1 MIRIAVA
8 EDDLSWARQL
18 QTYVDQYAR
27 ESGKSFE
34 VSLFA
39 DGEDL
44 MEQYHGQFDLI
55 FLDVQMRF
63 LDGMATAEL
72 IRRTDPEV
80 IIIFITNMAQYAIR
94 GYEVDALDYML
105 KPVGYATF
113 VQRLGRA
120 LSRMRRRE
128 RTYITV
134 PIKGGA
140 MKLAVE
146 DITFVESQG
155 HRLIYHTAE
164 EEYVSAGTIKD
175 AEEKLEGYHFFRS
188 NKGYLLNLEHVDG
201 IQDNCALV
209 GEHKL
214 LISRAR
220 KNAFLE
226 ALTAYMGGGAR

>member
-1 MIRIAVA
+1 MVRIAVA
-8 EDDLSWARQL
+8 EDDAAWAGQLRQ
-18 QTYVDQYAR
+18 YVEQYAAQTGR
-27 ESGKSFE
+27 SLDLTVYSDGKSLVDE
-34 VSLFA
+34 
-39 DGEDL
+39 
-44 MEQYHGQFDLI
+44 YHGQFDVIL
-55 FLDVQMRF
+55 LDVEMRF
-63 LDGMATAEL
+63 LDGMATAEI

-80 IIIFITNMAQYAIR
+80 VIIFITNMAQYAIR

-105 KPVGYATF
+105 KPVGYTTF
-113 VQRLGRA
+113 AQRLSRA

-164 EEYVSAGTIKD
+164 DEYVSAGTIKD

-188 NKGYLLNLEHVDG
+188 NKGYLLNLAHVDG

-214 LISRAR
+214 LISRSR
-220 KNAFLE
+220 KAPFLE

>member
-8 EDDLSWARQL
+8 EDDLSWAHQL

-44 MEQYHGQFDLI
+44 LEQYHGQFDLV

-94 GYEVDALDYML
+94 GYAVDALDYVL
-105 KPVGYATF
+105 KPVSYFAF
-113 VQRLGRA
+113 SQRLERAIGR
-120 LSRMRRRE
+120 MKRRAR
-128 RTYITV
+128 RYMTIA
-134 PIKGGA
+134 IRGGA
-140 MKLAVE
+140 RKL
-146 DITFVESQG
+146 DISRILYVESQG
-155 HRLIYHTAE
+155 HNLVFVTDGEEHTAT
-164 EEYVSAGTIKD
+164 GTIREV
-175 AEEKLEGYHFFRS
+175 EEKLESFGFFRC
-188 NKGYLLNLEHVDG
+188 NKGCLVNLEHVDG
-201 IQDNCALV
+201 VRDGCAIVGGHALPISRGRKNEFLAALTDYV
-209 GEHKL
+209 GEVVK
-214 LISRAR
+214 
-220 KNAFLE
+220 
-226 ALTAYMGGGAR
+226 

>member
-1 MIRIAVA
+1 MGDFAQQ
-8 EDDLSWARQL
+8 DDTRYQEGV
-18 QTYVDQYAR
+18 Y
-27 ESGKSFE
+27 
-34 VSLFA
+34 
-39 DGEDL
+39 
-44 MEQYHGQFDLI
+44 
-55 FLDVQMRF
+55 
-63 LDGMATAEL
+63 
-72 IRRTDPEV
+72 
-80 IIIFITNMAQYAIR
+80 
-94 GYEVDALDYML
+94 
-105 KPVGYATF
+105 VGYRYFDSVNKAPLFPFGYGLGYTTF
-113 VQRLGRA
+113 AQRLSRA

-164 EEYVSAGTIKD
+164 DEYVSAGTIKD

-188 NKGYLLNLEHVDG
+188 NKGYLLNLAHVDG

-214 LISRAR
+214 LISRSR
-220 KNAFLE
+220 KAPFLE
-226 ALTAYMGGGAR
+226 ALTAYMGGGSCTPSLCGKPRSMVLFRRPSFSL

>member
-8 EDDLSWARQL
+8 EDDLSWAKQL
-18 QTYVDQYAR
+18 QAYVDRYAR
-27 ESGKSFE
+27 ESGKRFE
-34 VSLFA
+34 VTLFA

-44 MEQYHGQFDLI
+44 VERYQGQFDLI
-55 FLDVQMRF
+55 FLDIQMRF

-80 IIIFITNMAQYAIR
+80 LILFITNLAQYAIR

-105 KPVGYATF
+105 KPVSYATF
-113 VQRLGRA
+113 AQRLSRA

-128 RTYITV
+128 RTYVTV

-155 HRLIYHTAE
+155 HRLIYHTAHG
-164 EEYVSAGTIKD
+164 EYASAGAIKE
-175 AEEKLEGYHFFRS
+175 AEEKLEGHNFFRS
-188 NKGYLLNLEHVDG
+188 NKGYLVNLAHVDG
-201 IQDNCALV
+201 VRDNCDLV

-214 LISRAR
+214 LISRSR
-220 KNAFLE
+220 KAPFLE
-226 ALTAYMGGGAR
+226 ALTAYLGGGAR

>member
-8 EDDLSWARQL
+8 EDDLSWAKQL

-27 ESGKSFE
+27 ESGKRFE

-63 LDGMATAEL
+63 LDGMATAQL

-80 IIIFITNMAQYAIR
+80 ILIFITNMAQYAIR

-105 KPVGYATF
+105 KPVSYATF
-113 VQRLGRA
+113 VQRLSRA

-128 RTYITV
+128 HTYITV

-146 DITFVESQG
+146 DIIFVESQG
-155 HRLIYHTAE
+155 HRLIYHTASD
-164 EEYVSAGTIKD
+164 EYTSAGTIKD
-175 AEEKLEGYHFFRS
+175 AEEKLEGHNFFRS
-188 NKGYLLNLEHVDG
+188 NKGYLVNLAHVNG

-214 LISRAR
+214 LISRSR
-220 KNAFLE
+220 KAPFLE
-226 ALTAYMGGGAR
+226 ALTAYLGGGAR